1 MFFNLPLIAI
11 DIGSSAIKIVEMSG
25 RGDKKLRTIG
35 IELLPEGAI
44 IDGFIQDVGV
54 VEGTLKHLIK
64 RLKIRTTGRRT
75 SISLGG
81 SSVIIKKINYPNK
94 DEIELAEM
102 IESEAEQH
110 FQHDINELYF
120 TWHAFDVAPD
130 AMERPVIMIA
140 AKRDLV
146 EQYIS
151 IIKSTGLKIGVV
163 DCDVFALYNMFE
175 YNFGSVGGL
184 VALANIGASSTQVT
198 LIGNGQYLYTR
209 DISIGGNN
217 WSKSIA
223 AALNIPLENAEA
235 MKIAAG
241 EGDLSSGITNQ
252 EAMTKITDQ
261 LVSEIQVTMD
271 FFFQS
276 GEAPMD
282 LSAVS
287 AVFLAGGGAKTP
299 GLDSAI
305 ASALNIPVNIINP
318 FHKVEIPK
326 RFPMESILSQGHL
339 YSVCVGLSLR
349 DKDDHV

>member
-1 MFFNLPLIAI
+1 MFFNLPLISI

-25 RGDKKLRTIG
+25 KNDKKLRTIG
-35 IELLPEGAI
+35 IELLPEGV
-44 IDGFIQDVGV
+44 IQDGIIRDIAT
-54 VEGTLKHLIK
+54 VENTLKHLIR

-81 SSVIIKKINYPNK
+81 NSVIIKKINYPNK
-94 DEIELAEM
+94 DDLELADM

-110 FQHDINELYF
+110 FQHDINDLYF
-120 TWHAFDVAPD
+120 TWHALDTDPD
-130 AMERPVIMIA
+130 NPDRPVILIG

-151 IIKSTGLKIGVV
+151 VIKSTGLKIGVV

-175 YNFGSVGGL
+175 YNFGSVSGL

-209 DISIGGNN
+209 DIAIGGNN
-217 WSKSIA
+217 YSKSISS
-223 AALNIPLENAEA
+223 ALNISLENAEA

-241 EGDLSSGITNQ
+241 EGDPSAGIADPSALN
-252 EAMTKITDQ
+252 KVTDQ
-261 LVSEIQVTMD
+261 LVSEIQVTTD

-282 LSAVS
+282 LTAVS
-287 AVFLAGGGAKTP
+287 AVFLSGGGAKTP
-299 GLDSAI
+299 GLDSSI
-305 ASALNIPVNIINP
+305 ASSLNIPVNMINP

-326 RFPMESILSQGHL
+326 RFPMESVLSQGHL

-349 DKDDHV
+349 EVDDHV